1 MSSFSTKLKPAAKSS
16 CLEYKYFKILTNM
29 EINLYDHMFLEE
41 KVQEKIEYAHNGW
54 YTPGSSYY
62 P

>member
-1 MSSFSTKLKPAAKSS
+1 
-16 CLEYKYFKILTNM
+16 M

-41 KVQEKIEYAHNGW
+41 KVQEKIEYANNGW